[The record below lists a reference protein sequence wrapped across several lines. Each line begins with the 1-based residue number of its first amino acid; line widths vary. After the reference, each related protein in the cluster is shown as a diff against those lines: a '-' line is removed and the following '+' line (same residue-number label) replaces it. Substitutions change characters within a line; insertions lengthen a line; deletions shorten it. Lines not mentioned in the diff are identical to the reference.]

1 MLGAV
6 LAKAARLGPAADRA
20 PDEPNQSAGRLPRTS
35 DEGIQCSSPNA
46 SGLGSAKRRRCCT
59 ASSTRVR
66 QFSADGKWIAYVFGR
81 VRLASGLRAVVS
93 HTDRK
98 VASLLGGRKPAAL

>member
-20 PDEPNQSAGRLPRTS
+20 PDAPNQSAGRLPRTS

-46 SGLGSAKRRRCCT
+46 SGLGSDRSLVFQEERKAGDHVFLLNDPVDEVPSPFTIVLNWTGLLKR
-59 ASSTRVR
+59 
-66 QFSADGKWIAYVFGR
+66 
-81 VRLASGLRAVVS
+81 
-93 HTDRK
+93 
-98 VASLLGGRKPAAL
+98 